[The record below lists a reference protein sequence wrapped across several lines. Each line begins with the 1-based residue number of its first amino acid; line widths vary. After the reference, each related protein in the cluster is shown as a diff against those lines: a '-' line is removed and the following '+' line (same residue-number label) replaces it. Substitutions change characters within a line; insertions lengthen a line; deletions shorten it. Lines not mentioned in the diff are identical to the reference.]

1 MAESLKITDL
11 LNKANFSNSKHIP
24 PPKISKEIPML
35 SIRNIIITSTGLGI
49 PWLVLLILCAILIFI

>member
-11 LNKANFSNSKHIP
+11 LNKANLSNSKQTP